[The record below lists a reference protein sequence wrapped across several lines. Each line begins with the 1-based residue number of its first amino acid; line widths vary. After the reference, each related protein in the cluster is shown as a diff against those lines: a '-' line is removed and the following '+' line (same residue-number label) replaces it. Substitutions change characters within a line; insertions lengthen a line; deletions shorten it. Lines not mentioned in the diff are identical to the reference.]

1 MNTETASNSKKLL
14 VSIIMPMY
22 NCEEY
27 ITESIESVILQTY
40 NDWELIVVDDKSTDN
55 SSIIVESY
63 VQKDSRV
70 NLIQLDNN
78 EGPTKA
84 RNRAIQEASGRYIA
98 FLDSDDIWFSN
109 KLQYQIEFLNEN
121 NLLLTYSAYE
131 TMDENSK
138 YINTRNC
145 LPSITYKD
153 MLKSNQIGNLTGIYD
168 VDFFGNVSL
177 ENVGHEDY
185 VLWLKLL
192 KQVPYTKGLTQTL
205 ARYRIVSNSL
215 SSNKHKVFKW
225 QWHIYRKIEKL
236 TILQSSY
243 YFIFYVYNAL
253 KKRS

>member
-1 MNTETASNSKKLL
+1 MSDRSL
-14 VSIIMPMY
+14 VSIIMPLY

-27 ITESIESVILQTY
+27 IAESIESVISQTY
-40 NDWELIVVDDKSTDN
+40 NHWELIVVDDKSTDN

-63 VQKDSRV
+63 VLKDSRV
-70 NLIQLDNN
+70 KLVNLDTN

-84 RNRAIQEASGRYIA
+84 RNRAIKEANGRYIA
-98 FLDSDDIWFSN
+98 FLDSDDMWLPD
-109 KLQYQIEFLNEN
+109 KLQYQIAFLNEN

-138 YINTRNC
+138 YINTRHV
-145 LPSITYKD
+145 LPFITYTD

-168 VDFFGNVSL
+168 VDFFGKVYL
-177 ENVGHEDY
+177 EDTGHEDY
-185 VLWLKLL
+185 VLWLNLL
-192 KQVPYTKGLTQTL
+192 RQVPYTKGLTQTL
-205 ARYRIVSNSL
+205 ARYRIVSNSI
-215 SSNKHKVFKW
+215 SSNKFKVLKW
-225 QWHIYRKIEKL
+225 QWDIYRKVEKL